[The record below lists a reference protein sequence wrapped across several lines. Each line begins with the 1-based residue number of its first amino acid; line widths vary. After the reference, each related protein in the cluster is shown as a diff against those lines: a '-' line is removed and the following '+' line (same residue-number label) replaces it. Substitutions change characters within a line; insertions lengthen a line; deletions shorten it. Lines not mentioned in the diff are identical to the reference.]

1 MWLSSR
7 AYHKREGRKD
17 DSGTVVEPGS
27 KPADW
32 CNIPERLVVDV
43 PNILMVCLLLKI
55 HHEGTETTKENYE
68 IAQYHLGEQKVESNA
83 RHLEH
88 VLHGDRERFVYN
100 FQTLGMQS
108 VPWN

>member
-32 CNIPERLVVDV
+32 CTGKACGGCSEHFDGLFTVKD
-43 PNILMVCLLLKI
+43 

-83 RHLEH
+83 RIE
-88 VLHGDRERFVYN
+88 REAP
-100 FQTLGMQS
+100 GACAAWG
-108 VPWN
+108 P